1 MANSCRRRDKLVF
14 FIYISYILYIY
25 LYTADCYIWDD
36 RLETGFLVFETLSS
50 IIHGRVQ
57 KCRVASLQKEYDL
70 VGDGDEDDVG
80 DEDDD
85 DDTDDDDDD
94 DEKHMLKSV

>member
-1 MANSCRRRDKLVF
+1 MAF
-14 FIYISYILYIY
+14 
-25 LYTADCYIWDD
+25 CYIWDD
-36 RLETGFLVFETLSS
+36 RLETGFLVFKTLSS

-85 DDTDDDDDD
+85 DDDDDDD
-94 DEKHMLKSV
+94 V